1 MTGLRA
7 GRGGASVVVVLLR
20 AGLSIALLL
29 ALAWWLD
36 VAQIVARLGQMR
48 AGWVFAALALSVIQV
63 LASAWRWRFTA
74 GRLGI
79 VLPFGQ
85 AVREYYLSMFV
96 NQVLPGGVVGDV
108 SRAWRHAA
116 AQRLTTSS
124 GGPAIRAVVLE
135 RLSGQLVMVGVAS
148 ASVLTLVVG
157 SGDAG
162 WVVVLAGLGLVVAVR
177 QWVKAPARDDGGVD
191 DAPSSLWGRSW
202 HDTKAAL
209 LTGTALPIQVASS
222 VVVVGTYVAIYL
234 MASLAVDVDTPL
246 RRLLPLVA
254 PVLVAMLIPASVA
267 GWGVRETA
275 AALLWDAAGLTS
287 EDGVVISIAYGLL
300 SLVSSLPGFVV
311 LMQGPRRTR
320 DG

>member
-1 MTGLRA
+1 MTSLRA
-7 GRGGASVVVVLLR
+7 GRGGASVVPVVLR

-29 ALAWWLD
+29 VLAWWLD
-36 VAQIVARLGQMR
+36 VAQIVARLSQMR
-48 AGWVFAALALSVIQV
+48 SGWVLSALGLSVVQV
-63 LASAWRWRFTA
+63 LVSAWRWRFTA

-79 VLPFGQ
+79 DLPFGE

-148 ASVLTLVVG
+148 ASVLTLLGG
-157 SGDAG
+157 SGDAA
-162 WVVVLAGLGLVVAVR
+162 WVVVLVGLATVVALR
-177 QWVKAPARDDGGVD
+177 QWVKAPTRDAD
-191 DAPSSLWGRSW
+191 DAPSSLLGRLW
-202 HDTKAAL
+202 HDTKVAL
-209 LTGTALPIQVASS
+209 LTGTALPIQLASS
-222 VVVVGTYVAIYL
+222 AVVVGTYVATYL
-234 MASLAVDVDTPL
+234 IASLAVGVDTPL
-246 RRLLPLVA
+246 RTLLPLVA

-267 GWGVRETA
+267 GWGVREIA

-300 SLVSSLPGFVV
+300 ALVSSLPGCVV
-311 LMQGPRRTR
+311 LMQGPRRSA
-320 DG
+320 

>member
-1 MTGLRA
+1 VTRLRA
-7 GRGGASVVVVLLR
+7 GRGGASVVVVVLR

-63 LASAWRWRFTA
+63 LVSAWRWRFTA

-157 SGDAG
+157 SGDAA

-177 QWVKAPARDDGGVD
+177 QWVKAPARDDGGD
-191 DAPSSLWGRSW
+191 DAPSSRLSRLRLW
-202 HDTKAAL
+202 HDTKTAL

-222 VVVVGTYVAIYL
+222 AVVVGTYVAIYL

-246 RRLLPLVA
+246 RTLLPLVA

-300 SLVSSLPGFVV
+300 SLVSSLPGCVV
-311 LMQGPRRTR
+311 LLKRPRQTDR
-320 DG
+320 

>member
-1 MTGLRA
+1 MTRLRA

-63 LASAWRWRFTA
+63 LVSAWRWRFTA

-148 ASVLTLVVG
+148 ASVLTLLVG
-157 SGDAG
+157 SGDAA

-177 QWVKAPARDDGGVD
+177 QWVKAPSRDDD
-191 DAPSSLWGRSW
+191 DAPSSRLGRLW
-202 HDTKAAL
+202 HDTKTAL

-222 VVVVGTYVAIYL
+222 AVVVGTYVAIYL

-246 RRLLPLVA
+246 RTLLPLVA

-300 SLVSSLPGFVV
+300 SLVSSLPGCVV
-311 LMQGPRRTR
+311 LLRRPRQTT
-320 DG
+320 DS

>member
-1 MTGLRA
+1 MTRLRA
-7 GRGGASVVVVLLR
+7 GRGGASVAVLLLR
-20 AGLSIALLL
+20 AGLSTALLL

-36 VAQIVARLGQMR
+36 VAQIAARLGQMR

-63 LASAWRWRFTA
+63 LVSAWRWRFTA

-116 AQRLTTSS
+116 AQRQTTSS

-148 ASVLTLVVG
+148 ASVLTLLVG
-157 SGDAG
+157 SGNAA
-162 WVVVLAGLGLVVAVR
+162 WLVVVAGLGLVVAAR
-177 QWVKAPARDDGGVD
+177 QWVKAPARDHD
-191 DAPSSLWGRSW
+191 DAPSSRVGRLWR
-202 HDTKAAL
+202 DAKTAL

-222 VVVVGTYVAIYL
+222 AVVVGTYVAIYL

-246 RRLLPLVA
+246 RTLLPLVA

-300 SLVSSLPGFVV
+300 SLVSSLPGCVV
-311 LMQGPRRTR
+311 LLKRPRRTTEE
-320 DG
+320 

>member
-1 MTGLRA
+1 MT
-7 GRGGASVVVVLLR
+7 SLR
-20 AGLSIALLL
+20 AGLGGVSAVLVVLRVGSSVVLLL

-36 VAQIVARLGQMR
+36 VAQIVARLGRMR
-48 AGWVFAALALSVIQV
+48 AGWVLAALGLSVVQV
-63 LASAWRWRFTA
+63 LVSAWRWRLTA

-96 NQVLPGGVVGDV
+96 NQVLPGGVMGDV

-116 AQRLTTSS
+116 AQRLASSS

-135 RLSGQLVMVGVAS
+135 RLSGQMIMVGVAS
-148 ASVLTLVVG
+148 ASVLTLLVG
-157 SGDAG
+157 SGDAA
-162 WVVVLAGLGLVVAVR
+162 WVVVLVGLGTVAALR
-177 QWVKAPARDDGGVD
+177 RWVKAPARDD
-191 DAPSSLWGRSW
+191 DAPSSLLGRLW

-209 LTGTALPIQVASS
+209 VTGTALPIQVATSA
-222 VVVVGTYVAIYL
+222 VVVGTYVAIYL
-234 MASLAVDVDTPL
+234 MAALAVDVDTPL
-246 RRLLPLVA
+246 RTLLPLVA

-300 SLVSSLPGFVV
+300 ALVSALPGCVV
-311 LMQGPRRTR
+311 LMRRPRRSA
-320 DG
+320 